1 MCFFFLGVLTL
12 FTEAKLFALIFR
24 RIGAILMKKS
34 DDDIDDQPYPSSE
47 TREYV
52 EEISIRVD
60 SSSEGGS

>member
-12 FTEAKLFALIFR
+12 FTEAKLFALILR

-34 DDDIDDQPYPSSE
+34 DDAIDDQPYSSSE